1 MLRFLVAD
9 DYETVRR
16 GLKQILLE
24 AFPDIHVEEACD
36 TSDLLEKALNDRW
49 DFIITDI
56 IMPGGNGLEAMK
68 KIKAY
73 DASLPVLL
81 VSTYPEDQYSPHA
94 ITAGADGYVSKNAIP
109 EQLVTAVEQILSGKK
124 YISKDLLSDPEQNS
138 LFKR

>member
-9 DYETVRR
+9 DYEIVRR

-36 TSDLLEKALNDRW
+36 IPGLMEKALNNHW

-56 IMPGGNGLEAMK
+56 VMPGGNGLEALK
-68 KIKAY
+68 KIKAHA
-73 DASLPVLL
+73 ASLPVLL

-94 ITAGADGYVSKNAIP
+94 LNAGADGYLSKNTIP
-109 EQLVTAVEQILSGKK
+109 EQLIAAIQEILSGKK
-124 YISKDLLSDPEQNS
+124 YISKDFLSLPDQS
-138 LFKR
+138 RLS